1 MGIRGKKPTA
11 VCEICASKKPV
22 DLFTAPFKGKYRV
35 CKECKTHLNRMNRFG
50 LTPKDYENLLKV
62 QDYKCAICESPL
74 TFVKNSAVVDHCHG
88 TNKIRGILCRSCNT
102 GLGSFKDEKSF
113 LAKAIYYLERPIAAG
128 IAERQEAVS
137 PYDVLREHFREKNPP
152 E

>member
-1 MGIRGKKPTA
+1 
-11 VCEICASKKPV
+11 
-22 DLFTAPFKGKYRV
+22 
-35 CKECKTHLNRMNRFG
+35 MNRFG

-102 GLGSFKDEKSF
+102 GLGAFKDEKSF
-113 LAKAIYYLERPIAAG
+113 LAKAIYYLERPIAVG
-128 IAERQEAVS
+128 IAERQETVS
-137 PYDVLREHFREKNPP
+137 QYDVLREHFREKNPP
-152 E
+152 D